1 MTAGPVVLTTDIPV
15 DHKTGGARVRTLLDT
30 GRAGPGLVRRFVEIP
45 PGALLDGTAGS
56 AGELW
61 FVISGHGRLD
71 GDGQAGVPLDRDT
84 GLWIPPYLTYRINAA
99 GSADLRIDAVTLPA
113 GALEPA
119 GPVGATAAGAALPPD
134 QTAPHH
140 AAPHHAAPHHAAPQA
155 RDLGNCE
162 VEITGDRRFRVL
174 FGPGQG
180 CEVATQFL
188 GEIPAGRAPEHS
200 HPYDELVLILEG
212 TGVLHLNGVDHP
224 LSAGSCVHLPPRQLH
239 CLENTAT
246 ATMRVLGVFHPA
258 DSPAA
263 KAETRHRGSSA

>member
-1 MTAGPVVLTTDIPV
+1 MTAGPVVLTADVPV
-15 DHKTGGARVRTLLDT
+15 DHTASGARVRTLLDT
-30 GRAGPGLVRRFVEIP
+30 GRAGPGLVRRLAEIP
-45 PGALLDGTAGS
+45 PGVLLGGTAGS

-71 GDGQAGVPLDRDT
+71 GGGQAGLPLDPDR

-99 GSADLRIDAVTLPA
+99 GSDDLRIDAVTLPA
-113 GALEPA
+113 GAPEPRHPASATPA
-119 GPVGATAAGAALPPD
+119 G
-134 QTAPHH
+134 H
-140 AAPHHAAPHHAAPQA
+140 AAPPHHAAPQA
-155 RDLGNCE
+155 RDLGDCE
-162 VEITGDRRFRVL
+162 VETTGDRRFRVL

-180 CEVATQFL
+180 CAVATQFL

-212 TGVLHLNGVDHP
+212 TGVLHLNGADHP

-239 CLENTAT
+239 CLENTVA

-263 KAETRHRGSSA
+263 KAETRHRASPG

>member
-1 MTAGPVVLTTDIPV
+1 MTAGPVVLTADIPV
-15 DHKTGGARVRTLLDT
+15 DHMTGGARVRTLLDT
-30 GRAGPGLVRRFVEIP
+30 GRAGPGLVRRLAEIP

-71 GDGQAGVPLDRDT
+71 GDGQAGLPLDADR

-113 GALEPA
+113 GAPEPA
-119 GPVGATAAGAALPPD
+119 GPAGAAAAGHAGSPD
-134 QTAPHH
+134 Q
-140 AAPHHAAPHHAAPQA
+140 AAPQA
-155 RDLGNCE
+155 RDLGDCE

-180 CEVATQFL
+180 CDVATQFL

-212 TGVLHLNGVDHP
+212 TGVLHLNGADHP

-239 CLENTAT
+239 CLENTAA

-263 KAETRHRGSSA
+263 KAETRHRASSA

>member
-1 MTAGPVVLTTDIPV
+1 MTAGPVVLTADVPV
-15 DHKTGGARVRTLLDT
+15 DHRTGGAGVRILLDT
-30 GRAGPGLVRRFVEIP
+30 GLAGPGLVRRLAEVP

-71 GDGQAGVPLDRDT
+71 GDGQAGVTLVPDR
-84 GLWIPPYLTYRINAA
+84 GVWIPPYLTYRINAA

-113 GALEPA
+113 GAPEPPHPA
-119 GPVGATAAGAALPPD
+119 SATPAD
-134 QTAPHH
+134 H
-140 AAPHHAAPHHAAPQA
+140 AAPPGHGTPQA
-155 RDLGNCE
+155 SDLDDCE
-162 VEITGDRRFRVL
+162 VETTGDRRFRVL

-200 HPYDELVLILEG
+200 HPYDELVLVLQG
-212 TGVLHLNGVDHP
+212 TGVLHLNGADHP

-263 KAETRHRGSSA
+263 KAETRHRASSA

>member
-1 MTAGPVVLTTDIPV
+1 MTAGPVVLTADIPV
-15 DHKTGGARVRTLLDT
+15 DYMTGGARVRTLLDT
-30 GRAGPGLVRRFVEIP
+30 GRAGPGLVRRLAEIP

-71 GDGQAGVPLDRDT
+71 GDGQAGLPLDADR

-99 GSADLRIDAVTLPA
+99 GPADLRIDAVTLPA
-113 GALEPA
+113 GAPEPG
-119 GPVGATAAGAALPPD
+119 GPAGATAAGHAEPPD
-134 QTAPHH
+134 R
-140 AAPHHAAPHHAAPQA
+140 AAPRA
-155 RDLGNCE
+155 RDLDDCE
-162 VEITGDRRFRVL
+162 VERTGDRRFRVL

-212 TGVLHLNGVDHP
+212 TGVLHLNGADHA
-224 LSAGSCVHLPPRQLH
+224 LSVGSCVHLPPRQLH
-239 CLENTAT
+239 CLENTVA
-246 ATMRVLGVFHPA
+246 APMRVLGVFHPA

-263 KAETRHRGSSA
+263 KAETRHRAPPA

>member
-1 MTAGPVVLTTDIPV
+1 MTAGPVILTADVPV
-15 DHKTGGARVRTLLDT
+15 DHTAGGAGVRTLLDT
-30 GRAGPGLVRRFVEIP
+30 GRAGPGLVRRLAEIP

-71 GDGQAGVPLDRDT
+71 SEGQGGLPLAPDR

-113 GALEPA
+113 GAPA
-119 GPVGATAAGAALPPD
+119 PGRPGGTAAAG
-134 QTAPHH
+134 H
-140 AAPHHAAPHHAAPQA
+140 AAPDQGTPQA
-155 RDLGNCE
+155 RDLDDCE
-162 VEITGDRRFRVL
+162 VETTGDRRFRVL

-212 TGVLHLNGVDHP
+212 TGVLHLNGADHP
-224 LSAGSCVHLPPRQLH
+224 VSAGSCVHLPPRQLH
-239 CLENTAT
+239 CLENTVA

-263 KAETRHRGSSA
+263 KAEVRHRPASA

>member
-1 MTAGPVVLTTDIPV
+1 MTAGPVVLTADIPV
-15 DHKTGGARVRTLLDT
+15 DHMTGGARIRTLLDT
-30 GRAGPGLVRRFVEIP
+30 GRAGPGLVRRLAEIP
-45 PGALLDGTAGS
+45 PGALLEGTAGS

-71 GDGQAGVPLDRDT
+71 GDGQAGLPLDADR

-99 GSADLRIDAVTLPA
+99 GSVDLRIDAVTLPA
-113 GALEPA
+113 GEPVPD
-119 GPVGATAAGAALPPD
+119 GPATAASADPAAPPD
-134 QTAPHH
+134 Q
-140 AAPHHAAPHHAAPQA
+140 AASHHAAPQA
-155 RDLGNCE
+155 RDLGDCE

-212 TGVLHLNGVDHP
+212 TGVLHLNGADHP

-263 KAETRHRGSSA
+263 KAETRHRASSA

>member
-1 MTAGPVVLTTDIPV
+1 MTAGPVVLTADIPV

-71 GDGQAGVPLDRDT
+71 GDGQAGLPLDPDR

-113 GALEPA
+113 GAPEPRGPA
-119 GPVGATAAGAALPPD
+119 GVAAGGHAAPPD
-134 QTAPHH
+134 QAP
-140 AAPHHAAPHHAAPQA
+140 PHHAAPQA
-155 RDLGNCE
+155 RDLGDCD
-162 VEITGDRRFRVL
+162 VETTGDRRFRIL

-212 TGVLHLNGVDHP
+212 TGVLHLNGADHP

-246 ATMRVLGVFHPA
+246 APMRVLGVFHPA

>member
-1 MTAGPVVLTTDIPV
+1 MTAGPVVLTADIAV
-15 DHKTGGARVRTLLDT
+15 DHTAGGARVRILLDT
-30 GRAGPGLVRRFVEIP
+30 GRAGPGLVRRLAEIP

-71 GDGQAGVPLDRDT
+71 GDGQAGLPLDADR

-113 GALEPA
+113 GAPEPA
-119 GPVGATAAGAALPPD
+119 GPAAATAAGHAASPD
-134 QTAPHH
+134 Q
-140 AAPHHAAPHHAAPQA
+140 AAPHHAAPQA
-155 RDLGNCE
+155 RDLGDCN
-162 VEITGDRRFRVL
+162 VETTGDRRFRVL

-212 TGVLHLNGVDHP
+212 TGVLHLNGADHP

-263 KAETRHRGSSA
+263 KAETRHRASSA

>member
-1 MTAGPVVLTTDIPV
+1 MTAGPVVLTADVPV
-15 DHKTGGARVRTLLDT
+15 DHRTGGARVRMLLDT
-30 GRAGPGLVRRFVEIP
+30 GHAGPGLVRRLAEIP
-45 PGALLDGTAGS
+45 PGALLDGTAGC

-71 GDGQAGVPLDRDT
+71 GDGQAGVPLDADR

-113 GALEPA
+113 GAPERR
-119 GPVGATAAGAALPPD
+119 GPAGAA
-134 QTAPHH
+134 
-140 AAPHHAAPHHAAPQA
+140 AAGDAAPQA
-155 RDLGNCE
+155 RDLGDCD

-212 TGVLHLNGVDHP
+212 TGVLHLNGADHP

-239 CLENTAT
+239 CLENTA
-246 ATMRVLGVFHPA
+246 AVTMRVLGVFHPA

-263 KAETRHRGSSA
+263 KEEVRHRASSA